1 MELEILEYHES
12 GYKPLV
18 SYDGWR
24 VAIANSASKWIDGQI
39 TYMERHLLTDE
50 VFVLL
55 QGDAILYIG
64 DDRKRYE
71 LEIGKIYCV
80 KKGIWHNMALG
91 EDTKMLIVENDDT
104 CRDNTE
110 YCDF

>member
-1 MELEILEYHES
+1 MELEILEYNES

-18 SYDGWR
+18 SYNGWR
-24 VAIANSASKWIDGQI
+24 VAVANPSSRWIDGCI
-39 TYMERHLLTDE
+39 TYMERHLATDE

-55 QGDAILYIG
+55 KGDAVLYIG
-64 DDRKRYE
+64 DERTRHV

-80 KKGIWHNMALG
+80 KKGAWHNMALG
-91 EDTKMLIVENDDT
+91 EGAKILIVENDDT
-104 CRDNTE
+104 CKENTE